1 METREEKFKKKY
13 MDLLDTVNQCIE
25 DCNVL
30 RTGLGENTI
39 NELKH
44 IPPKITP
51 AHIHVKINQNKLCL
65 EQKKI
70 LTKMVK
76 KNRGSRNASV
86 HSSVFYRPAAIVDP
100 FDISNS
106 PKLPYYDM
114 ATDRSDSR
122 SGSPSASSN
131 LKKNRNGGRRTKKG
145 TKRAQKYKRTQ
156 KYKKP
161 NKY

>member
-1 METREEKFKKKY
+1 METREEEFKKKIY
-13 MDLLDTVNQCIE
+13 MYLLDTVNQCIE

-30 RTGLGENTI
+30 I
-39 NELKH
+39 NELDEKPIYKLKH
-44 IPPKITP
+44 VPPKITQ
-51 AHIHVKINQNKLCL
+51 AHIHLKIEQNKICL
-65 EQKKI
+65 KQKKI
-70 LTKMVK
+70 LTKRVK

-86 HSSVFYRPAAIVDP
+86 DSPVFYHPAAIVDP

-106 PKLPYYDM
+106 PKLPHYDM

-131 LKKNRNGGRRTKKG
+131 FKKSRNGGRRTKKG
-145 TKRAQKYKRTQ
+145 TKRTQ